1 MIYENEP
8 FKSKFFGVKDFFT
21 EILIPKMSMKMN
33 SSLIMKKYAADPE
46 KRFPKKYFST
56 SIRLTCPFRQ
66 RGS

>member
-46 KRFPKKYFST
+46 KKVPKKIF
-56 SIRLTCPFRQ
+56 FNVH
-66 RGS
+66 